1 MPVCVGLI
9 MEASEALS
17 EKILEERQIEKFS
30 QFIEKYEV
38 DVETLR
44 SKLRP
49 RKHAAATA
57 ATTADVEESVS
68 LVSLTGGLGAAARLD
83 TLGILNRDTLKL
95 PLFGQ
100 FDGL

>member
-1 MPVCVGLI
+1 

-57 ATTADVEESVS
+57 AATADVEERVS
-68 LVSLTGGLGAAARLD
+68 LVSLTGGLGAAPGSHPSC
-83 TLGILNRDTLKL
+83 GIFHI
-95 PLFGQ
+95 LFLTASLT
-100 FDGL
+100 FHYYLFILCPS

>member
-1 MPVCVGLI
+1 MLVCVGLI

-57 ATTADVEESVS
+57 AAKDATTADEEESVS
-68 LVSLTGGLGAAARLD
+68 LVSLTGGLRAAAPINL
-83 TLGILNRDTLKL
+83 L
-95 PLFGQ
+95 
-100 FDGL
+100 

>member
-1 MPVCVGLI
+1 MLVCVGLI

-49 RKHAAATA
+49 RKHAAAATA

-68 LVSLTGGLGAAARLD
+68 LVSLTGGLRAAAPINL
-83 TLGILNRDTLKL
+83 L
-95 PLFGQ
+95 
-100 FDGL
+100 